1 MKKMKDKSK
10 TKAELL
16 KELEILQEERKKGVF
31 KDIAESIQVEKELK
45 DSEERL
51 KILFDYAPDAVYI
64 SDLKGRFIDGN
75 KAAER
80 LIGYKKEELIG
91 KSFLKLKL
99 LSLADI
105 PKAAK
110 TLAKSIVGK
119 PTGPDEF
126 VLNRKDNS
134 KVTVEISTYPV
145 KIKGKILALGIAR
158 DITERKKA
166 EILNIA
172 LYNIS
177 RAANSEIS
185 LNQLYPLIHKELNT
199 IIDATNFYIA
209 LVDDKEDKIF
219 FPYHQDEKDNVFPP
233 IVKYSTIN
241 TLTTYVIKTGKSLLS
256 DNKQYNKMIAQGILI
271 PMGST
276 TTQSIWLG
284 VPLKVENRAIGAM
297 AVQSY
302 TDPNLYTEKDV
313 KLMEFVSEQV
323 ATAIE
328 RKQMEEELQKL
339 AHYDT
344 LTGSYNRGY
353 GLALLERDFKFDQRR
368 KTKSLLAYTDVD
380 DFKDIN
386 DNFGHDEGDKVL
398 IQVASLFKSTFRD
411 IDIICRM
418 GGDEFLLIFPESSLK
433 DSPIIKER
441 LNKSLVQLNQTRK
454 KPYKIDLSTGLSE
467 YDPDNPQSIDELIRI
482 ADNKMYEDKKNK
494 RCKKG

>member
-1 MKKMKDKSK
+1 MKNKSK

-16 KELEILQEERKKGVF
+16 EELEILREEREKGVF
-31 KDIAESIQVEKELK
+31 KDITKSIQVEKELK

-91 KSFLKLKL
+91 KSFLKSKI

-219 FPYHQDEKDNVFPP
+219 FPYHQDEKDDVFP
-233 IVKYSTIN
+233 ILNYVTKNS
-241 TLTTYVIKTGKSLLS
+241 LTAYVIKTGKSLLS
-256 DNKQYNKMIAQGILI
+256 DNKQFNKMISQGILI

-276 TTQSIWLG
+276 TPQSIWLG
-284 VPLKVENRAIGAM
+284 VPLKVENRVIGAM
-297 AVQSY
+297 A
-302 TDPNLYTEKDV
+302 N
-313 KLMEFVSEQV
+313 
-323 ATAIE
+323 
-328 RKQMEEELQKL
+328 
-339 AHYDT
+339 
-344 LTGSYNRGY
+344 
-353 GLALLERDFKFDQRR
+353 
-368 KTKSLLAYTDVD
+368 
-380 DFKDIN
+380 
-386 DNFGHDEGDKVL
+386 
-398 IQVASLFKSTFRD
+398 
-411 IDIICRM
+411 
-418 GGDEFLLIFPESSLK
+418 SSL
-433 DSPIIKER
+433 
-441 LNKSLVQLNQTRK
+441 NKWLLPSSANRW
-454 KPYKIDLSTGLSE
+454 
-467 YDPDNPQSIDELIRI
+467 
-482 ADNKMYEDKKNK
+482 KKNY
-494 RCKKG
+494 RN